1 MANMEK
7 DSMLIFHVNAK
18 NMAEELNDEELGKVF
33 RALIQFELDG
43 LETEFEDRVLSC
55 IYKLNRDTL
64 KRNRKKYEAKCQ
76 RNRENINKRWAKEKS
91 VETPDEVKA
100 QVRKLYNKS
109 L

>member
-43 LETEFEDRVLSC
+43 LETEFEDRLLSC
-55 IYKLNRDTL
+55 IYRLNRDTL
-64 KRNRKKYEAKCQ
+64 SRNRKKYIQRCE
-76 RNRENINKRWAKEKS
+76 RNRENAKRRWEKENS
-91 VETPDEVKA
+91 VEMPDEVRNQIK
-100 QVRKLYNKS
+100 KIYSK
-109 L
+109 